1 MKSRRSLLKTMA
13 TGVALAGT
21 SRLFAPRTVRA
32 QGMDRGDKK
41 FLFVVAAAGGGSLLD
56 SFLPIAE
63 SESPNAQSIITYPD
77 ADIATVGNLRCV
89 QRRTAPN
96 LFSLRIDGHL
106 QTFLENHGA
115 DTAILTQESTSV
127 NHAVAQ
133 KRSMTGGGIHQGKT
147 LLEAAAIRHGQGL
160 LLPAVNMCESG
171 YLEPGDDVTVPDSAR
186 AVAVADA
193 VRFAFAAD
201 GNKGLLGVPQRS
213 LIGRMRRVRA
223 EMETQSVFGHT
234 FKNAPLRSGY
244 IDKRDNLAPQL
255 EAIDA
260 INKLTMVRDAE
271 TTPLSAYGLTSSIDE
286 PALRARFPALQTDP
300 LQAQAALA
308 FLLVKNGLSCAVAIS
323 PSFNPLLTI
332 NPNPPIA
339 FDFSHTN
346 HMVTQ
351 YAMWSRIMRVTDGL
365 IGLLKETLLVDGDP
379 SQGTLWDR
387 SVVYV
392 ATDFGR
398 DKTRPDAATEFG
410 TGHHLNN
417 GNVIVSPLVRGN
429 RVYGGMDSST
439 GFTYGFDRTSGAAV
453 PGALMNE
460 GDIYSAVAHAL
471 DVPFATRLDMPAI
484 VRAA

>member
-1 MKSRRSLLKTMA
+1 MHTRRSLLRHMA
-13 TGVALAGT
+13 TGVAIAGT
-21 SRLFAPRTVRA
+21 SRLFAPRTARA
-32 QGMDRGDKK
+32 QSNDRK
-41 FLFVVAAAGGGSLLD
+41 FLFVVAAAGGGSLID
-56 SFLPIAE
+56 SFLPIAQ
-63 SESPNAQSIITYPD
+63 SASPNASTIVTYPD

-89 QRRTAPN
+89 QRVTAPS
-96 LFSLRIDGHL
+96 LFGLRIDGHL
-106 QTFLENHGA
+106 QTFLQNHGA
-115 DTAILTQESTSV
+115 NTAILTQESTSV
-127 NHAVAQ
+127 NHVVAQ
-133 KRSMTGGGIHQGKT
+133 KRSMTGAGANKGQT
-147 LLEAAAIRHGQGL
+147 LLEATALRHGQGM

-171 YLEPGDDVTVPDSAR
+171 YLEPGDDDTIPDAAR

-213 LIGRMRRVRA
+213 LIERARRVRA

-234 FKNAPLRSGY
+234 FHDAPLRAAY
-244 IDKRDNLAPQL
+244 VDKRDVLAPQL

-260 INKLTMVRDAE
+260 ISKLTVVRDTS
-271 TTPLSAYGLTSSIDE
+271 TTPLSAYGLSSSIDE
-286 PALRARFPALQTDP
+286 PSLRARFPALETDP
-300 LQAQAALA
+300 LQSQAALA

-323 PSFNPLLTI
+323 PSFNPLLTQ

-365 IGLLKETLLVDGDP
+365 IGLLKETPLVAGDP
-379 SQGTLWDR
+379 AQGTLWDR

-398 DKTRPDAATEFG
+398 DKGRPDSATEFG
-410 TGHHLNN
+410 SGHHLNN
-417 GNVIVSPLVRGN
+417 GNVLISPLIRGN
-429 RVYGGMDSST
+429 RIYGGVNEST
-439 GFTYGFDRTSGAAV
+439 GLTYGFDRITGAAS
-453 PGALMNE
+453 PETLMHE
-460 GDIYSAVAHAL
+460 ADIYAAVSHAL
-471 DVPFATRLDMPAI
+471 DVPFAGRLDMPAI